1 MNRTPALNAALA
13 AIALGA
19 APGARAGEPVEFNA
33 DFLQGSGGKVD
44 LTRFAAGNPVLAGEY
59 LVDLDLNGQ
68 WLARTKVRFVA
79 QARVGAG
86 AAGAEPCIDRVV
98 LPQLGLAAMQI
109 PASARAELARGGCLA
124 IAAVAPGASA
134 EFDQSALQLSLS
146 VPQAL
151 LDRRPR
157 GYVPP
162 ENWDKGVT
170 SATLAYDASLF
181 RAQSEG
187 TATTSLY
194 AGLTAGL
201 NLGSWHFRQRSS
213 LTGSN
218 GTWRYQNVA
227 AYVQH
232 DLPKLRASLTLG
244 NTFTDGAVFD
254 SFGFRGI
261 SLASDDRMRPDS
273 QQGYAPVIRGIAR
286 TNARVRITQNGT
298 LLLETTVAPGPFEI
312 SDLYPT
318 GYGGDLLVT
327 VHEADGR
334 QESFTV
340 TYAALVQLLRPGTT
354 RFSLAAG
361 ELDLDGSGGSGN
373 WFVQGAVQRGISNA
387 LTAYAGAA
395 AAPGYVSALAGIALN
410 TPLGAVA
417 VDATL
422 AQARIVPADP
432 DEGYSVRL
440 SYSKVVPGLRTNVSV
455 AAYRHSSTGFWSMRD
470 AMEAREAVRLGLDP
484 QAVPRQRNRFQ
495 INVTQNLGV
504 GWGNLYLSGSATDY
518 WNHASSVLQLQAG
531 YGNVARLGKYDL
543 NYGLSYVRQRD
554 QATGQTND
562 RVLLTLSAA
571 LGERANAPQLAMNL
585 AHDQADARGRTS
597 GRVALSGTLGARSEY
612 SYNANATFAP
622 EGNSFG
628 LATAYRADFATF
640 SASGSA
646 GSRFSQFSL
655 GASGGVVIHPGGV
668 TLASQMGDTIGVI
681 SARDAEGARLASDRG
696 TRINGAGYAVVPNLM
711 PYRLNDVTIDPQG
724 SSAEVE
730 LKATSQQVAPRAN
743 SVVLIKFDTASGQ
756 GVTVNARLPG
766 GEPVPFGASVLDARR
781 DEIGLAGQGGQ
792 IFLRGIAPAGTLQV
806 DWGEGGCYIDYS
818 LPPAQKGAAMVDV
831 DAVCVPGQPGVLA
844 RQNAPRIEVLPL

>member
-1 MNRTPALNAALA
+1 MNRAQVLNASLA
-13 AIALGA
+13 VIAFGP
-19 APGARAGEPVEFNA
+19 APGAHAADPVEFNA
-33 DFLQGSGGKVD
+33 DFLQGSGGRVD
-44 LTRFAAGNPVLAGEY
+44 LAKFAAGNTVLAGDY
-59 LVDLDLNGQ
+59 LVDLDVNGE

-79 QARVGAG
+79 RGG
-86 AAGAEPCIDRVV
+86 ESGAEPCIDRA
-98 LPQLGLAAMQI
+98 LLSHLGLAAPHV
-109 PASARAELARGGCLA
+109 PAEANDELARGGCLA
-124 IAAVAPGASA
+124 IARLARGASA
-134 EFDQSALQLSLS
+134 EFDQSALHLSLS

-157 GYVPP
+157 GYVAP
-162 ENWDKGVT
+162 ESWDKGVT

-181 RAQSEG
+181 RARSEDA
-187 TATTSLY
+187 TTTSLY
-194 AGLTAGL
+194 ASLTAGL

-218 GTWRYQNVA
+218 GSWRYQNVA

-232 DLPKLRASLTLG
+232 DVPRLKASLTLG
-244 NTFTDGAVFD
+244 DAFTDGAVFD
-254 SFGFRGI
+254 SFGFRGV

-273 QQGYAPVIRGIAR
+273 QQGYAPVVRGIAR
-286 TNARVRITQNGT
+286 TNARVRITQNGN

-327 VHEADGR
+327 VIEADGR

-361 ELDLDGSGGSGN
+361 ELDLDGRGGSGSGN
-373 WFVQGAVQRGISNA
+373 WFVQGAVQQGLSNG

-395 AAPGYVSALAGIALN
+395 AAPGYVSALAGVALN

-422 AQARIVPADP
+422 AQARIVPEDP
-432 DEGYSVRL
+432 DQGYSVRL
-440 SYSKVVPGLRTNVSV
+440 SYSKVVPGLLTSVSV
-455 AAYRHSSTGFWSMRD
+455 AAYRHSSSGFWSMRD

-484 QAVPRQRNRFQ
+484 QAVRRQRNRFQ
-495 INVTQNLGV
+495 VNVTQSLGP

-518 WNHASSVLQLQAG
+518 WNRASSVLQLQAG
-531 YGNVARLGKYDL
+531 YGNVAHLGKYDL
-543 NYGLSYVRQRD
+543 NYGLSYARQRD
-554 QATGQTND
+554 QATGRTND
-562 RVLLTLSAA
+562 RMLLTLSAA
-571 LGERANAPQLAMNL
+571 LGERTNAPQLAMNL
-585 AHDQADARGRTS
+585 AHDRADGGGRTS
-597 GRVALSGTLGARSEY
+597 GRVALSGTVGARSEY

-668 TLASQMGDTIGVI
+668 TLANQLGDTIGVV
-681 SARDAEGARLASDRG
+681 SARDAEGARVASDLGGRV
-696 TRINGAGYAVVPNLM
+696 NGAGFAVVPHLM
-711 PYRLNDVTIDPQG
+711 PYRLNEVTIDPQG
-724 SSAEVE
+724 SSADVE
-730 LKATSQQVAPRAN
+730 LKATRQQVAPRAN
-743 SVVLIKFDTASGQ
+743 SVVLVKFDTASGQ
-756 GVTVNARLPG
+756 GVTINASFPDG
-766 GEPVPFGASVLDARR
+766 APVPFGASVRDARR
-781 DEIGLAGQGGQ
+781 AEIGIAGQGGQ
-792 IFLRGIAPAGTLQV
+792 IFLRGLNRTGTLQV
-806 DWGEGGCYIDYS
+806 DWGEGGCYMDYR
-818 LPPAQKGAAMVDV
+818 LPAAKEGAAMLNV

-844 RQNAPRIEVLPL
+844 QQSAPRIEVLPL